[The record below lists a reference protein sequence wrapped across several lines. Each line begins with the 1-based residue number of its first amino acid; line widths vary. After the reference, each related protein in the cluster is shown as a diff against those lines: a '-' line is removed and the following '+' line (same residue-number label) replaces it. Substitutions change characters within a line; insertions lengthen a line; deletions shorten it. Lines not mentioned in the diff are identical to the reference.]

1 MFASVTSIALV
12 GVRPLPVLVEARVA
26 DAAGKG
32 LFTIVGLP
40 DTAVREAKER
50 VRAAMAGS
58 GYEFPQRRVIVNL
71 SPADLPK
78 AGAAYDLPIALAVL
92 AAAGF
97 IDMRASRVVCL
108 GELAL
113 DGKVRPV
120 RGALAAAL
128 VARRNGLRCV
138 LPTGSGSAAWSLDDV
153 DIRTIDHLADAVSA
167 AVGQA
172 PGNPYPAAPA
182 FGPAPLDLSD
192 VRGMAGAR
200 RAAEIAAAGG
210 HHILLSG
217 PPGGGKTMLARCLPG
232 IIPPLGPSAGL
243 EAALAW
249 AAAGRHRAVAD
260 QPPFRRPHHSATV
273 AAMVGGGSGMPV
285 PGEVTLAHRGV
296 LFLDE
301 LGEFPVHLL
310 DALRQPLEDGE
321 VVIARKGASV
331 RFPCRFQ
338 LVAATNPCPCGFYGD
353 RVVSCNCSARA
364 LERYRRRLSGPLA
377 DRIDLRVR
385 VPRVPPDELT
395 GPPGETSEVVR
406 ARILEARE
414 RQIARGGLNRDL
426 TRAAIDAL
434 AWDVEATALLSTAM
448 MKLALTARGWERVRR
463 VSVTIA
469 DLAISDVIEGR
480 HVAEALAFRGKG

>member
-1 MFASVTSIALV
+1 
-12 GVRPLPVLVEARVA
+12 
-26 DAAGKG
+26 
-32 LFTIVGLP
+32 
-40 DTAVREAKER
+40 
-50 VRAAMAGS
+50 
-58 GYEFPQRRVIVNL
+58 
-71 SPADLPK
+71 
-78 AGAAYDLPIALAVL
+78 
-92 AAAGF
+92 
-97 IDMRASRVVCL
+97 
-108 GELAL
+108 
-113 DGKVRPV
+113 
-120 RGALAAAL
+120 
-128 VARRNGLRCV
+128 
-138 LPTGSGSAAWSLDDV
+138 
-153 DIRTIDHLADAVSA
+153 
-167 AVGQA
+167 
-172 PGNPYPAAPA
+172 
-182 FGPAPLDLSD
+182 
-192 VRGMAGAR
+192 
-200 RAAEIAAAGG
+200 
-210 HHILLSG
+210 
-217 PPGGGKTMLARCLPG
+217 
-232 IIPPLGPSAGL
+232 
-243 EAALAW
+243 
-249 AAAGRHRAVAD
+249 
-260 QPPFRRPHHSATV
+260 
-273 AAMVGGGSGMPV
+273 MPV